1 MVSIAPR
8 AAWPTESPADTKK
21 AAEKENEDGALH
33 KKNGKRIS
41 AAPPKKRQRG
51 EEERRRSHTKRRQ
64 QGEEEITNASAAH
77 PKKEQRAA
85 EQAEGEASQQKK
97 TKVAKDASEVDE
109 FPTAKRKLL
118 LPSAEQAADA
128 EVAASEKALAL
139 ADRTWEAAAD
149 AVALASDVSA
159 WWDVAAVEAAAEEE
173 ADRALRKARDA
184 QDQMK
189 RAERMLGLARQRLS
203 KAVKAR
209 SELGYADKAAAL
221 DHVQQSDVEAFLF
234 PVHGSVWGRAEY
246 NGNVSD
252 HTQASDSMQAS
263 NAGDAQ

>member
-118 LPSAEQAADA
+118 PSAEQAADA

-159 WWDVAAVEAAAEEE
+159 WWDVAAVEADTEEE
-173 ADRALRKARDA
+173 ADRALRAARDA